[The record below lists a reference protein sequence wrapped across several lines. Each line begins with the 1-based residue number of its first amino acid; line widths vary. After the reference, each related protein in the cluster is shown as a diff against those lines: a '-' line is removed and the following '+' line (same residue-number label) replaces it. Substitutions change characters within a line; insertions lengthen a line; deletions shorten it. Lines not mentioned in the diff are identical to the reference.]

1 MTFCKQEVKIISN
14 ARCLDIIHLLSSDQL
29 PESTSTKL
37 SVDDYTA
44 INFTEFAVVVAC
56 QKMADL
62 YLSCLMCFNLG
73 TIRIYTCALKER
85 EGKFKET

>member
-14 ARCLDIIHLLSSDQL
+14 AHCLDIIHLLSSDQL

-44 INFTEFAVVVAC
+44 I
-56 QKMADL
+56 
-62 YLSCLMCFNLG
+62 Y
-73 TIRIYTCALKER
+73 
-85 EGKFKET
+85 